1 MFTIRE
7 ILDLAVQ
14 IERNGQRIYE
24 QALGQAPEGEFA
36 PLLKWLAEQEAEHAA
51 WFERLREEIGGS
63 VEDERVAALGRQI
76 LGAMLGEQA
85 FSLQE
90 TDVPRLRH
98 PEALLEKAIE
108 FENDTILFYELL
120 GALVGEPS
128 LRAGLERIIAEERRH
143 VEAFRE
149 RRAVSP

>member
-1 MFTIRE
+1 MYTIRE

-24 QALGQAPEGEFA
+24 RALEQAPAGEFA
-36 PLLKWLAEQEAEHAA
+36 PLLRWLAEQEAEHAA
-51 WFERLREEIGGS
+51 WFEGLREEIGGR
-63 VEDERVAALGRQI
+63 VEDERLAALGKQI

-90 TDVPRLRH
+90 TDISGLRYR
-98 PEALLEKAIE
+98 ETLLEKAIE
-108 FENDTILFYELL
+108 FEEDTILFYELL

-128 LRAGLERIIAEERRH
+128 HREGLERIIAEERRH
-143 VEAFRE
+143 VEAFRARE
-149 RRAVSP
+149 AVSP